1 MKFIEFNLN
10 TGELARFALK
20 AFDSGNVCVPC
31 LCATVC
37 VCVSHEYSLDL
48 KDTDSIQESSAL
60 TSHGYRRVTGIRLMR
75 DLCKRIDAEVLE
87 AAKPL
92 NSDIENWRQFRFE
105 NSGQTRN
112 HVLVTVTRNL
122 GPCRQP

>member
-60 TSHGYRRVTGIRLMR
+60 TSHGYQADERFVQEDRRRG
-75 DLCKRIDAEVLE
+75 
-87 AAKPL
+87 
-92 NSDIENWRQFRFE
+92 
-105 NSGQTRN
+105 
-112 HVLVTVTRNL
+112 L
-122 GPCRQP
+122 GSSETLKL